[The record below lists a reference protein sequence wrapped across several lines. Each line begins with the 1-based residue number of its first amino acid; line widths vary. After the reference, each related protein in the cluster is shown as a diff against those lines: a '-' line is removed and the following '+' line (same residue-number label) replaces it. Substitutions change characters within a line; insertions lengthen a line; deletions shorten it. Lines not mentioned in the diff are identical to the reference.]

1 MCSPSGDYG
10 GLTVLIDCAL
20 GATPAERRPRPRARR
35 ASTLRALWAV
45 PAVAAMLLGWASAGR
60 AQENIITNYPA
71 RPSFA
76 ITDTAANSS
85 ANYTLF
91 GLGTNYLQLL
101 GNQGG
106 PTWQAGQF
114 GTGPNPGGG
123 GAPAGPEPPKYR
135 VWTEL
140 YGLTANTGAQMFF
153 PGDARKTYGGVAGVA
168 MNVTPSATVGFS
180 VDDSQ
185 TRIDITSLPQHATL
199 KLTQVGLNGAY
210 EWGAWT
216 FSGAGVY
223 GFGRVDQSREVFI
236 LGPELATYRAR
247 LWGVIGEASYYIPL
261 GSARIVPKFGGDWT
275 QTHTDGYNEVGNL
288 LAAVSVPNAMAN
300 RGRIFA
306 GAEAGNTFVNGSSV
320 IDVSAYA
327 KVVDI
332 LFQRVPD
339 LTVNS
344 VLPTTPVTVFGV
356 QESKYGIDT
365 GAMASMRLSP
375 IARIYAVYDGKF
387 RDGFQ
392 SHSGTLGLE
401 FRW

>member
-1 MCSPSGDYG
+1 
-10 GLTVLIDCAL
+10 LTVLTDCASR
-20 GATPAERRPRPRARR
+20 ATPADRAPRGASRAR
-35 ASTLRALWAV
+35 ATHLVRALAAASV
-45 PAVAAMLLGWASAGR
+45 MLVAAACAGH
-60 AQENIITNYPA
+60 AQEFNNNIVSA
-71 RPSFA
+71 RGFP
-76 ITDTAANSS
+76 IGDNDAAASNS

-91 GLGTNYLQLL
+91 GLGTKYLQLL

-114 GTGPNPGGG
+114 GAGPNPGGG
-123 GAPAGPEPPKYR
+123 GASAGPEPPKYR

-140 YGLTANTGAQMFF
+140 YGLTANTGAQAFF
-153 PGDARKTYGGVAGVA
+153 PGDARRTYGGVAGFS
-168 MNVTPSATVGFS
+168 MNVASNATVGIS
-180 VDDSQ
+180 VDQSK

-199 KLTQVGLNGAY
+199 DLTQVGINGAY

-223 GFGRVDQSREVFI
+223 GFGNVDQSRETTFF
-236 LGPELATYRAR
+236 GPALAAYRAR
-247 LWGVIGEASYYIPL
+247 LWGVIGEANYYVPL

-275 QTHTDGYNEVGNL
+275 QTHTDGYAEVGGL
-288 LAAVSVPNAMAN
+288 LEAVSVPDAMAN

-306 GAEAGNTFVNGSSV
+306 GAEVGNTWVKGTTVF
-320 IDVSAYA
+320 DLSAYA
-327 KVVDI
+327 KGIDI
-332 LFQRVPD
+332 LFQRVPN
-339 LTVNS
+339 LAVNS
-344 VLPTTPVTVFGV
+344 VVGLATPVTVFGV
-356 QESKYGIDT
+356 QESKYGVDT

-375 IARIYAVYDGKF
+375 LARLYAVYDGKF

>member
-1 MCSPSGDYG
+1 MTG
-10 GLTVLIDCAL
+10 GLTVLTDCAPR
-20 GATPAERRPRPRARR
+20 ATAAERNTRPSARR
-35 ASTLRALWAV
+35 ASILRALWVVA
-45 PAVAAMLLGWASAGR
+45 AAAAMLVGAAGSSH
-60 AQENIITNYPA
+60 AQ
-71 RPSFA
+71 RP
-76 ITDTAANSS
+76 IPIGLTDTAASNS

-91 GLGTNYLQLL
+91 GLGTRYLQLL

-106 PTWQAGQF
+106 PTWEASLF

-123 GAPAGPEPPKYR
+123 GAPAAPAPPRYR
-135 VWTEL
+135 VWSEL
-140 YGLTANTGAQMFF
+140 YGLTANTGAQQFF

-180 VDDSQ
+180 VDQSK
-185 TRIDITSLPQHATL
+185 TRIDITGLPQHATL
-199 KLTQVGLNGAY
+199 DLTQAGVNGAY

-216 FSGAGVY
+216 VSGAAVAGV
-223 GFGRVDQSREVFI
+223 GNVDQSRETI
-236 LGPELATYRAR
+236 ANGPALATYRAR
-247 LWGVIGEASYYIPL
+247 LWGLIGEASYYIPL
-261 GSARIVPKFGGDWT
+261 GSTRIVPKFGGDWT
-275 QTHTDGYNEVGNL
+275 QTHTDGYSEVGGGL
-288 LAAVSVPNAMAN
+288 EAVSVPDAMAN

-306 GAEAGNTFVNGSSV
+306 GAEVGNTWVRDSTV
-320 IDVSAYA
+320 IDLSAYA
-327 KVVDI
+327 KGIDI
-332 LFQRVPD
+332 LFQRVPNIA
-339 LTVNS
+339 VS
-344 VLPTTPVTVFGV
+344 AVSGPATPITVFGV